1 MKITIFGSG
10 YIGLVTAACLADM
23 NNDVLC
29 VDIDADKITA
39 LQAGFI
45 PIFEAQLQEIVVRNM
60 TAKRLHFS
68 GDAAQGVAHGD
79 VLFIAVG
86 TPPLSDGAAD
96 TRYVLDVAQ
105 QIGLH
110 LDSFKAVVIKSTV
123 PVGTADLV
131 KAAVLNTLESRG
143 FAAADDE
150 TSDETSQTLSVV
162 SNPEFL
168 KEGSA
173 VADFMRPERIILG
186 CDADNAGL
194 RAKALMTALYEP
206 FSQVPTFHMD
216 VKSAE
221 LTKYAANAMLA
232 SRISLMNELANLADA
247 LGADVEH
254 VRRGIGADSRIGPDF
269 LYAGIGYGGSCF
281 PKDVQALVHMG
292 QLQGQTM
299 QLLCA
304 VHAVNQSQK
313 RVLKDKIKT
322 QLGLDLSGKTLAIW
336 GLAYKPNTD
345 DMREAPSLVLIAGL
359 IEHGAQLQV
368 FDPAAMPN
376 ATQLLQAEL
385 GPVAMTKIR
394 FCDSAMDAL
403 QDVDALILAT
413 EWAEFKTADLS
424 KMKRL
429 MKTPLVFDG
438 RNQFDPAAMQAEGF
452 SYQAIGRPA
461 L

>member
-1 MKITIFGSG
+1 MKITLFGSG

-29 VDIDADKITA
+29 VDVDVDKITA

-68 GDAAQGVAHGD
+68 SDAAQGVAHGD

-86 TPPLSDGAAD
+86 TPPVSDGAAD
-96 TRYVLDVAQ
+96 TRYVLDAAQ
-105 QIGLH
+105 QIGWH
-110 LDSFKAVVIKSTV
+110 MDSFKAVVIKSTV
-123 PVGTADLV
+123 PVGTGALV
-131 KAAVLNTLESRG
+131 KAVVLKTLESRG

-150 TSDETSQTLSVV
+150 TSQALSVV

-173 VADFMRPERIILG
+173 VADFMRPERIVLG

-247 LGADVEH
+247 LGADVEQ

-281 PKDVQALVHMG
+281 PKDVQALVRMG
-292 QLQGQTM
+292 QQQGQAM
-299 QLLCA
+299 QLLSA

-313 RVLKDKIKT
+313 RVLKDKISM
-322 QLGLDLSGKTLAIW
+322 QLGQDLSGKTLAIW

-345 DMREAPSLVLIAGL
+345 DMREAPSRVLIAGL

-376 ATQLLQAEL
+376 AAQLLQAEL
-385 GPVAMTKIR
+385 GPAAMAKIR
-394 FCDSAMDAL
+394 FCDTAMDTL
-403 QDVDALILAT
+403 RGVDALILAT

-461 L
+461 V

>member
-29 VDIDADKITA
+29 VDIDAEKITA

-45 PIFEAQLQEIVVRNM
+45 PIFEAQLQDIVVRNM
-60 TAKRLHFS
+60 TAKRLRFS
-68 GDAAQGVAHGD
+68 TDTAQAVAHGD

-86 TPPLSDGAAD
+86 TPPLPDGAAD
-96 TRYVLDVAQ
+96 TRYVLDVAK
-105 QIGLH
+105 QIGQH
-110 LDSFKAVVIKSTV
+110 LAGFKAVVIKSTV
-123 PVGTADLV
+123 PVGTAALV
-131 KAAVLNTLESRG
+131 KAEVFKALESRG
-143 FAAADDE
+143 IPAAGEA
-150 TSDETSQTLSVV
+150 LSVV

-173 VADFMRPERIILG
+173 VADFMQPERIILG
-186 CDADNAGL
+186 CDADSAGM
-194 RAKALMTALYEP
+194 RAKALLKALYEP
-206 FSQVPTFHMD
+206 FSKVPTFHMD

-254 VRRGIGADSRIGPDF
+254 VRQGIGADSRIGPDF

-292 QLQGQTM
+292 QRQGQAM
-299 QLLCA
+299 QVLGA

-313 RVLKDKIKT
+313 RVLIDKISAR
-322 QLGLDLSGKTLAIW
+322 LGTDLSGKTLAIW

-345 DMREAPSLVLIAGL
+345 DMREAPSRVIMAELLAR
-359 IEHGAQLQV
+359 GARLQV
-368 FDPAAMPN
+368 FDPAAMTN
-376 ATQLLQAEL
+376 AAQVLLLDL
-385 GPVAMTKIR
+385 GDAAMACVR

-403 QDVDALILAT
+403 RGADALVLAT
-413 EWAEFKTADLS
+413 EWAEFKTADLPT
-424 KMKRL
+424 MKAL
-429 MKTPLVFDG
+429 MKSPLVFDG
-438 RNQFDPAAMQAEGF
+438 RNLFDPVAMQAEGF
-452 SYQAIGRPA
+452 SYQAMGRPEV
-461 L
+461 

>member
-1 MKITIFGSG
+1 MKITLFGSG

-29 VDIDADKITA
+29 VDVDVDKITA

-68 GDAAQGVAHGD
+68 SDAAQGVAHGD

-86 TPPLSDGAAD
+86 TPPVSDGAAD
-96 TRYVLDVAQ
+96 TRYVLDAAQ
-105 QIGLH
+105 QIGWH
-110 LDSFKAVVIKSTV
+110 MDSFKAVVIKSTV
-123 PVGTADLV
+123 PVGTGALV
-131 KAAVLNTLESRG
+131 KAVVLKTLESRG

-150 TSDETSQTLSVV
+150 TSQALSVV

-173 VADFMRPERIILG
+173 VADFMRPERIVLG

-247 LGADVEH
+247 LGADVEQ

-281 PKDVQALVHMG
+281 PKDVQALVRMG
-292 QLQGQTM
+292 QQQGQAM
-299 QLLCA
+299 QLLSA

-313 RVLKDKIKT
+313 RVLEDKISM
-322 QLGLDLSGKTLAIW
+322 QLGQDLSGKTLAIW

-345 DMREAPSLVLIAGL
+345 DMREAPSRVLIAGL

-376 ATQLLQAEL
+376 AAQLLQAEL
-385 GPVAMTKIR
+385 GPAAMAKIR
-394 FCDSAMDAL
+394 FCDTAMDTL
-403 QDVDALILAT
+403 RGVDALILAT

-461 L
+461 V

>member
-10 YIGLVTAACLADM
+10 YIGLVTAACLAEM

-29 VDIDADKITA
+29 VDIDIAKITA

-60 TAKRLHFS
+60 RAKRLHFS
-68 GDAAQGVAHGD
+68 CDTAQAVAHGD

-123 PVGTADLV
+123 PVGTAALV
-131 KAAVLNTLESRG
+131 KTALLKTLQSRG
-143 FAAADDE
+143 FDAFEEA
-150 TSDETSQTLSVV
+150 LSVL

-186 CDADNAGL
+186 CEADSAGL

-206 FSQVPTFHMD
+206 FSKVPIFHMD

-232 SRISLMNELANLADA
+232 TRISLMNELANLADC
-247 LGADVEH
+247 LGADIEH
-254 VRRGIGADSRIGPDF
+254 VRQGIGADSRIGPDF
-269 LYAGIGYGGSCF
+269 LYAGIGYGGFCF
-281 PKDVQALVHMG
+281 PKDMQALVHMG
-292 QLQGQTM
+292 QQQGQAM

-313 RVLKDKIKT
+313 RVLKDKISM

-345 DMREAPSLVLIAGL
+345 DVREAPSRVLIAGL

-376 ATQLLQAEL
+376 AARLLQAEL
-385 GPVAMTKIR
+385 GEAAMAQIR

-403 QDVDALILAT
+403 QGADALILVT

-424 KMKRL
+424 KMKSL

-438 RNQFDPAAMQAEGF
+438 RNQFDFAAMQAEGF
-452 SYQAIGRPA
+452 SCQAIGRPA
-461 L
+461 V